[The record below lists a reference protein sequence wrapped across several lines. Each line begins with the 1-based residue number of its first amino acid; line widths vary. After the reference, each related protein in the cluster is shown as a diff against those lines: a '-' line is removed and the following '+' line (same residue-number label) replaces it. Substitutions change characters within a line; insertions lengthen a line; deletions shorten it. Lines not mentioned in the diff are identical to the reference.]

1 MENVKFIL
9 IQFFIA
15 FILVYLLE
23 YIILVRKNKELDST
37 KKLPTE
43 VEYIVRVYK
52 INLSKIDY
60 YKLIKTLSFTNT
72 FIIVL
77 VFTVVSNIIVG
88 TIWQLLIGFALLCIL
103 ILVIYGLIGRRYKE
117 MSDKNV

>member
-103 ILVIYGLIGRRYKE
+103 ILVIYGLIGRRYKK